1 MEVYNTR
8 SSSKEELMTQ
18 AAGVVKAYVCGPTVY
33 DYSHIG
39 HARTYV
45 NFDVLRRYLEATGY
59 EVVHVQNFTDVEEKI
74 TDRARELGISPQALS
89 QRYIAEYFR
98 DMDALNVKR
107 ATKYPL
113 ASEYI
118 PRIIEITRRL
128 LEGGQAYISGE
139 VIYFDVQSAGG
150 FGELVKNLEDS
161 LADRV
166 TLKGTGKRGPF
177 DFVLWRSAKEGEE
190 GWESPW
196 GIGRPGWHTECVA
209 MSIDNLGTTLD
220 VHWGGKD
227 LIFPHHECE
236 ALMARALTGV
246 QFVKYWMHN
255 EFVLLKGEKMSKSTG
270 RTVLIREVLKN
281 HSPEALRLLIL
292 SKHYRQKVEY
302 DEGAICEAEER
313 YRRIVEA
320 ARRAEGW
327 KKGMSKCIKEYAN
340 LFFGALDDDLE
351 TGQAMAVVDRL
362 STEILAHAG
371 HSGFEGASRLYDAV
385 EGVLGIRLHRNE
397 DQPTSTQ

>member
-1 MEVYNTR
+1 
-8 SSSKEELMTQ
+8 
-18 AAGVVKAYVCGPTVY
+18 
-33 DYSHIG
+33 
-39 HARTYV
+39 
-45 NFDVLRRYLEATGY
+45 
-59 EVVHVQNFTDVEEKI
+59 
-74 TDRARELGISPQALS
+74 
-89 QRYIAEYFR
+89 
-98 DMDALNVKR
+98 
-107 ATKYPL
+107 
-113 ASEYI
+113 
-118 PRIIEITRRL
+118 
-128 LEGGQAYISGE
+128 
-139 VIYFDVQSAGG
+139 
-150 FGELVKNLEDS
+150 
-161 LADRV
+161 
-166 TLKGTGKRGPF
+166 
-177 DFVLWRSAKEGEE
+177 
-190 GWESPW
+190 
-196 GIGRPGWHTECVA
+196 
-209 MSIDNLGTTLD
+209 
-220 VHWGGKD
+220 
-227 LIFPHHECE
+227 
-236 ALMARALTGV
+236 MARALTGV